1 MNIDINLLPEELRP
15 RPAVETRTLFLILL
29 ILALAG
35 GCYLLYDAKSN
46 AEAEMADLEKSI
58 DQVNQQINNIRQ
70 QGQALKSSVDR
81 LDTLTKSYESF
92 VASRI
97 LWGSALERV
106 QALKP
111 TGVGMELGELT
122 QKGNTLVIGGTSSGY
137 STIASYGRSL
147 DRDTKFILSGWPKLN
162 SATFSL
168 TVSVA
173 PGGGG

>member
-15 RPAVETRTLFLILL
+15 RPAVETRTLFVILL

-35 GCYLLYDAKSN
+35 GCYLLFDAKSD
-46 AEAEMADLEKSI
+46 AEAEMADLEESI
-58 DQVNQQINNIRQ
+58 DQVNQQINGIRQ
-70 QGQALKSSVDR
+70 EGQALKNSVDR

-97 LWGSALERV
+97 IWGSALERV
-106 QALKP
+106 QSLKP
-111 TGVGMELGELT
+111 TGVDISALT
-122 QKGNTLVIGGTSSGY
+122 QQGNTLLIGGTSSGY
-137 STIASYGRSL
+137 SAVTSYGRAL
-147 DRDTKFILSGWPKLN
+147 DRDTKFTLSGWPALN

-168 TVSVA
+168 TVRVA

>member
-15 RPAVETRTLFLILL
+15 RPAVETRTLFVILL

-35 GCYLLYDAKSN
+35 GCYLLFDAKSD

-58 DQVNQQINNIRQ
+58 DQVNQQINDIRQ
-70 QGQALKSSVDR
+70 EGQALKSSVDR
-81 LDTLTKSYESF
+81 LDTLTRSYESF

-97 LWGSALERV
+97 IWGGALERV
-106 QALKP
+106 QSLKP
-111 TGVGMELGELT
+111 TGVEIGALT
-122 QKGNTLVIGGTSSGY
+122 QQGNTLLIGGTSSGY
-137 STIASYGRSL
+137 SAVTSYGRAL
-147 DRDTKFILSGWPKLN
+147 DRDTKFTLSGWPTLR

-168 TVSVA
+168 TVRVA

>member
-15 RPAVETRTLFLILL
+15 RPAVEKRTLFLILL

-35 GCYLLYDAKSN
+35 GCYLLFDAKSN

-58 DQVNQQINNIRQ
+58 DQVNQQINDIRQ

-97 LWGSALERV
+97 LWGNALERV
-106 QALKP
+106 QSLKP
-111 TGVGMELGELT
+111 TGVEIGELT
-122 QKGNTLVIGGTSSGY
+122 QQGNTLLIGGTSSGY
-137 STIASYGRSL
+137 STIAGYGRSL
-147 DRDTKFILSGWPKLN
+147 DRDTKFILFGWPKLN